1 MKYIIK
7 KVFTLII
14 TLFTVSLLAFLAF
27 SVIPGDPTTKIL
39 GTEATPEAI
48 AALREELGLNG
59 SVIERYFAWLGGILR
74 GDFGTSYIYS
84 VPVSQ
89 LLSGKLTITFI
100 LTLMSFA
107 ITLLAAIPI
116 GIFLGSLKNRH
127 ANALCSSLN
136 QVAMSIP
143 NFFIGIIIMY
153 LCGNTLKLFI
163 PGDFALPSENLR
175 ASMGYLVFPAIS
187 IAIPKIA
194 MSAKMLSSSIS
205 GELGKPYVTA
215 ARSRGNSH
223 ARVLSRHILK
233 NALLPVI
240 TFTAA
245 SAAEILT
252 GSIIIEQ
259 VFTVPGV
266 GRLLLSSVSS
276 RDYPVVQAIVVI
288 MAAWVVIV
296 NTLADIINK
305 LIDPRIRLK

>member
-7 KVFTLII
+7 KIITLII
-14 TLFTVSLLAFLAF
+14 TLFTVSALAFLAF
-27 SVIPGDPTTKIL
+27 SIIPGDPTTKML

-59 SVIERYFAWLGGILR
+59 SIITRYFSWLSGIFK
-74 GDFGTSYIYS
+74 GDFGTSYTYS
-84 VPVSQ
+84 IPVSD
-89 LLSGKLTITFI
+89 LLSDKLAITFI

-107 ITLLAAIPI
+107 ITLIVAIPL
-116 GIFLGSLKNRH
+116 GIYLGSVKNRH
-127 ANALCSSLN
+127 IASISTSVN

-163 PGDFALPSENLR
+163 PGDFTMPSEDF
-175 ASMGYLVFPAIS
+175 SSCVWYLVFPALS

-194 MSAKMLSSSIS
+194 QTAKLLGSTIQ
-205 GELGKPYVTA
+205 GELGKPYVVA
-215 ARSRGNSH
+215 SKSRGNS
-223 ARVLSRHILK
+223 AGLVLFGHILK

-240 TFTAA
+240 TFSAVSA
-245 SAAEILT
+245 SEILT

-266 GRLLLSSVSS
+266 GRLLLSSVST

-288 MAAWVVIV
+288 LAAWVVVV

-305 LIDPRIRLK
+305 LIDPRIKLK

>member
-48 AALREELGLNG
+48 ATLREELSLNG

-116 GIFLGSLKNRH
+116 GIFLGSLKNKH

-163 PGDFALPSENLR
+163 PGDFVLPSENLR

>member
-107 ITLLAAIPI
+107 ITLLAALPI
-116 GIFLGSLKNRH
+116 GIFLGSLRNRH

-163 PGDFALPSENLR
+163 PGDFVLPSENLR

>member
-48 AALREELGLNG
+48 ATLREELSLNG

-107 ITLLAAIPI
+107 ITLLADIPI
-116 GIFLGSLKNRH
+116 GIFLGSLKNKH

-163 PGDFALPSENLR
+163 PGDFVLPSENLR